1 MMNSDIREEVLSR
14 NLYIC
19 EYPGCTRRAIEVAHR
34 IAKTKEN
41 IAMANR
47 VLIQEF
53 NVHMNKKLIIDNII
67 DNPINL
73 AASCR
78 WHNDHFNTGYDTMAF
93 IAIIQQCLDDIYG
106 DYTDI
111 NNNS

>member
-1 MMNSDIREEVLSR
+1 MNSDIREEVLSR
-14 NLYIC
+14 NLYMC
-19 EYPGCTRRAIEVAHR
+19 EYKGCTRRAIEVAHR

-41 IAMANR
+41 IAMAHR

-53 NVHMNKKLIIDNII
+53 NVHMNKKLVIDIII

-78 WHNDHFNTGYDTMAF
+78 EHNDYFNTGYDTMAF
-93 IAIIQQCLDDIYG
+93 MAVVKKFLDNIYG
-106 DYTDI
+106 DNT
-111 NNNS
+111 NNNNNN